1 VPRRPMTDSRT
12 ALLVG
17 HFQTLG
23 VAAPD
28 RTIVGL
34 VDEAT
39 AALVCPPAGRGR
51 RDRPWSTNLHLST
64 QA

>member
-1 VPRRPMTDSRT
+1 MTESRQ

-23 VAAPD
+23 VVAPD
-28 RTIVGL
+28 PKIVVL
-34 VDEAT
+34 ADDAI

-51 RDRPWSTNLHLST
+51 LDRPWSANLRLST